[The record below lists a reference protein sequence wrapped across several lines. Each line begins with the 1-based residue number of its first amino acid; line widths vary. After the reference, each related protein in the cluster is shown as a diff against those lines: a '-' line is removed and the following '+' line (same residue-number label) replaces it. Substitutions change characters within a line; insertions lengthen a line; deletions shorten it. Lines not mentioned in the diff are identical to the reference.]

1 MMFLLDSPKGPMTQN
16 PQLQLPLSVTPQGL
30 QTLYVLLK
38 VKEGILKRL
47 KLKVSMLPPQDHFDF
62 QDQGVFWCT
71 QSTPNPTY
79 VHSNYQ

>member
-1 MMFLLDSPKGPMTQN
+1 MTKN
-16 PQLQLPLSVTPQGL
+16 PQLQLPLSVTPPRSADTLCASQSQGR
-30 QTLYVLLK
+30 
-38 VKEGILKRL
+38 ILKRL
-47 KLKVSMLPPQDHFDF
+47 KLKVSMPPPQDRFDF